1 MDKVKNISW
10 WVPGYNTCS
19 SQLLQT
25 TLSVIVSVLFD
36 TVGLAVL
43 LTYSLVSGIRDLH
56 LSVEKYQRGLDV
68 HVCCKEIKD

>member
-10 WVPGYNTCS
+10 WALGYNTCS
-19 SQLLQT
+19 SQLLQ

-36 TVGLAVL
+36 TVGMAVL

-68 HVCCKEIKD
+68 HVCCKEIED

>member
-10 WVPGYNTCS
+10 WGPGYNTCF
-19 SQLLQT
+19 SQLLQ

-36 TVGLAVL
+36 TVGMAVL

>member
-10 WVPGYNTCS
+10 WALGYNTCS

-25 TLSVIVSVLFD
+25 LSVKVSVLFD
-36 TVGLAVL
+36 TVGMAVL
-43 LTYSLVSGIRDLH
+43 LTFSLVSGIRDLH

-68 HVCCKEIKD
+68 DVCCKEIED